1 MVEMSEPIEE
11 GNSSQ
16 KRGFMLV
23 TSVLVI
29 MVLGI
34 IGAALF
40 MRHTAF
46 MNAVTRNANQIV
58 AFNVAEAGLDQAIT
72 SLRNQIGTGQTYSG
86 TGGFVTMNVGNV
98 QGRYQTVVCPPT
110 CSYSSGSGTVT
121 LTQPTSADVYL
132 VESVGQATD
141 GRDITSVHEERTVR
155 AYITKQYDPLF
166 KYAVF
171 SNGVIKMTGNA
182 TTDAYDSSLG
192 SYSSQPM
199 QVDGDIRTNSTSA
212 GAIELSGS
220 NVKINGDAT
229 IGEGGNVNLA
239 ITGDSGTT
247 SKVAGQKIVASS
259 NVTYPVISPDPAAT
273 YQTLPA
279 SGNLSGSYLT
289 NTLTVDKDSNYV
301 VTGRTIIY
309 TTGVNISGK
318 GTLNMNDNSV
328 PGNLLIYVSG
338 SGDDV
343 SIDLTGQGKL
353 SAAIYAPLATVE
365 NKGQGE
371 VFGAI
376 IAAQYK
382 QTGNAALHFDKNLM
396 TLIKDTYHYSY
407 LLKSW
412 FPVASGVPS
421 VLATPTPGPTVAPT
435 TSSSVPYGSTSTTVD
450 VTSSTTPYGSTSTTV
465 DVTSSTT
472 PYGSTSTTVDVTSS
486 TTPYGSTSTT
496 VDVTSSTTPYGSTPP
511 TTAVPSSS
519 TPYGSTPPTT
529 APTASAPV
537 YASTVATG
545 V

>member
-1 MVEMSEPIEE
+1 MTDLIEE
-11 GNSSQ
+11 DNGSQ

-23 TSVLVI
+23 TSCLVI

-86 TGGFVTMNVGNV
+86 SGGFVTMNVGNA

-171 SNGVIKMTGNA
+171 SDGAIKMTGNA

-192 SYSSQPM
+192 SYTSQPM

-212 GAIELSGS
+212 GAIELSGN
-220 NVKINGDAT
+220 NVKINGDVT
-229 IGEGGNVNLA
+229 IGEGGNINLA
-239 ITGDSGTT
+239 ITGDSGST

-259 NVTYPVISPDPAAT
+259 NITYPVISYDPTAT

-289 NTLTVDKDSNYV
+289 NTLTLDKDSNYV
-301 VTGRTIIY
+301 VTGKTIIY
-309 TTGVNISGK
+309 TTGVSISGK

-338 SGDDV
+338 NDV
-343 SIDLTGQGKL
+343 QIDLTGQGKL
-353 SAAIYAPLATVE
+353 SAAIYAPSATVQ

-371 VFGAI
+371 VYGSI
-376 IAAQYK
+376 IAAEYQ

-412 FPVASGVPS
+412 FPVASGISS
-421 VLATPTPGPTVAPT
+421 VVATPTPGPTVDPT

-486 TTPYGSTSTT
+486 TTPYGST
-496 VDVTSSTTPYGSTPP
+496 PP
-511 TTAVPSSS
+511 TTAAPSAS

-529 APTASAPV
+529 AADPTPLP
-537 YASTVATG
+537 YGSTVATA